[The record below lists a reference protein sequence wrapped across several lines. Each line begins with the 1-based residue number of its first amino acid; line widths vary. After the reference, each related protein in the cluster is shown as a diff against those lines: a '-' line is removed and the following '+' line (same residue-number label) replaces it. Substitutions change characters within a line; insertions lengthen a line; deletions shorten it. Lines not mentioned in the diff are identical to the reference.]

1 MDPITSS
8 LTILQL
14 VQTIAQASA
23 LLYGYV
29 ASVRDADSSC
39 QTLLDELSTILGVLT
54 TVIEIEKDP
63 SLPDNLRHVLSK
75 LMAEHGPVMK
85 LQGELKNLLPN
96 EQESK
101 AMGKMSK
108 LMWPFKE
115 KRAAAIAERLKGFYR
130 DITTVLAIDS
140 RCVDSLTIIANAKAA
155 PGTRSRKS
163 IEVSKK
169 SGEESRN

>member
-1 MDPITSS
+1 MDPITSGV
-8 LTILQL
+8 TILQL

-54 TVIEIEKDP
+54 TVMEIEKDR
-63 SLPDNLRHVLSK
+63 SLPDNLRRVLSR
-75 LMAEHGPVMK
+75 LMADHGPVMK

-101 AMGKMSK
+101 TMGKMSK

-115 KRAAAIAERLKGFYR
+115 KKAAAIAERLKGFYR

-140 RCVDSLTIIANAKAA
+140 R
-155 PGTRSRKS
+155 
-163 IEVSKK
+163 
-169 SGEESRN
+169 

>member
-1 MDPITSS
+1 MDPITSGV
-8 LTILQL
+8 TILQL

-54 TVIEIEKDP
+54 TVMEIKKDR

-101 AMGKMSK
+101 AMSKMSK
-108 LMWPFKE
+108 LMWPFK
-115 KRAAAIAERLKGFYR
+115 KRKQQRLLRG
-130 DITTVLAIDS
+130 
-140 RCVDSLTIIANAKAA
+140 
-155 PGTRSRKS
+155 
-163 IEVSKK
+163 
-169 SGEESRN
+169 